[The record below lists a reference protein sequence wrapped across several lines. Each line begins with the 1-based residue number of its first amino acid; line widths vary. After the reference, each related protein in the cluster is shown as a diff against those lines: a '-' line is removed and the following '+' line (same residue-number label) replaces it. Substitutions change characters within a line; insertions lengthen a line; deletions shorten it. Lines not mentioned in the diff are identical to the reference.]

1 MGSWSGCTG
10 RAIEFGVSVK
20 GGRGRVRLRRGR
32 VGWGRGR
39 VGAGR
44 RVGSFGERGI
54 RGRGFGEGRFG
65 GFGAG
70 WVDLLKVTSIYDEI
84 TPSHK

>member
-1 MGSWSGCTG
+1 MEGAGIPCLEFWGRVVVGSWSGCTG

-32 VGWGRGR
+32 VG
-39 VGAGR
+39 AGQ

-54 RGRGFGEGRFG
+54 RGRGFGEGRVWWFRG
-65 GFGAG
+65 GMG
-70 WVDLLKVTSIYDEI
+70 
-84 TPSHK
+84 